1 MSSITGTVGSLA
13 AFYLVFAGGLFFLQ
27 RSLLYLPDRTPPD
40 PAVLGLANTEVVTLD
55 SEDGLKLAH
64 WYHPPADGEAPVV
77 VVFHGNAGNIGHR
90 VPRYSY
96 VAAAGIGVFLMEYR
110 GYGGNPGKPSEAAI
124 TADARAVLD
133 YLGARGVRPDRIV
146 LYGESLGC
154 AVAIKMAAERP
165 VAGVILESPYT
176 SIAEVAQ
183 SHYWY
188 LPAKWLVLDK
198 WDAAARISQV
208 SAPLLAIHGERDK
221 IIPFRYGRRLFELAP
236 GPKASLFLP
245 ASGHNDLYDDPAVPA
260 RVLSFIEDVT
270 EAEAREGAAD

>member
-1 MSSITGTVGSLA
+1 MASITGTVGSLA
-13 AFYLVFAGGLFFLQ
+13 AFYLVFAGAVFLFQ
-27 RSLLYLPDRTPPD
+27 RSLLYLPDRTRPD
-40 PAVLGLANTEVVTLD
+40 PAVQGMANTEVVTLD
-55 SEDGLKLAH
+55 SDDGLRLSH

-96 VAAAGIGVFLMEYR
+96 MTAAGIGVFLMEYR
-110 GYGGNPGKPSEAAI
+110 GYGGNPGKPTEDAI

-133 YLGARGVRPDRIV
+133 YLSTRGVRSDRIV

-154 AVAIKMAAERP
+154 GVAVKMAAERP
-165 VAGVILESPYT
+165 VAGVILESSYT

-188 LPAKWLVLDK
+188 LPTKWMVLDV
-198 WDAAARISQV
+198 WDAAAEIVKV

-236 GPKASLFLP
+236 GPKDSLFLP

-260 RVLSFIEDVT
+260 RVLSFIEEVAR
-270 EAEAREGAAD
+270 AEVREGVAD